1 MASIKRKLMSKSA
14 SVVLLLWSRAQCLSG
29 PRLSEEIIGDDE
41 IWSSEVRSR
50 SNTFSVGRLSG
61 SGEVGEQA
69 RLDQRQRQPRYRKL
83 SVFEPRSAS
92 T

>member
-1 MASIKRKLMSKSA
+1 M
-14 SVVLLLWSRAQCLSG
+14 SG
-29 PRLSEEIIGDDE
+29 PKQSEEIIGDED
-41 IWSSEVRSR
+41 IWSKDLVRRR

-61 SGEVGEQA
+61 CGDLGDQT

>member
-1 MASIKRKLMSKSA
+1 MA
-14 SVVLLLWSRAQCLSG
+14 G
-29 PRLSEEIIGDDE
+29 PRESEEIMGDDDL
-41 IWSSEVRSR
+41 WAGQGRTR

-61 SGEVGEQA
+61 CGDLGDQS

>member
-1 MASIKRKLMSKSA
+1 MP
-14 SVVLLLWSRAQCLSG
+14 G
-29 PRLSEEIIGDDE
+29 PRQSEEMGDE
-41 IWSSEVRSR
+41 EMWSGQLRTR

-61 SGEVGEQA
+61 SGEVGEQS
-69 RLDQRQRQPRYRKL
+69 RLEQRQRQPRYRKL